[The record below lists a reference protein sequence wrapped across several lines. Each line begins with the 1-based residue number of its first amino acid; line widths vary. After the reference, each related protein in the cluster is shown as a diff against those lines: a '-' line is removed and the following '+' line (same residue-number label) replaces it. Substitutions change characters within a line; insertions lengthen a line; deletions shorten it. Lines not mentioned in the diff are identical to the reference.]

1 MPELILAWL
10 TPLTAAGLSSG
21 LLLLAAPQL
30 IAAAERLISRHSAAA
45 LPQGMRA
52 PPAWRQPLR
61 WTVISSAAAGSAA
74 ALLSLRLPWLTALA
88 GGLLSGLLT
97 LPAAVS
103 VTRGQVQRRLDAA
116 LTPAVGRLST
126 QLGGGVGMRRALE
139 RISPTLDDAQ
149 LAAEW
154 HYLLQEPG
162 RPLAH
167 GGVVTLR
174 QALSVLAQQTVSP
187 RHAVFLLHLAAA
199 ADQPHELLAR
209 RSAAAYAALQ
219 VSARRRAEAQ
229 AELAQMRYSGLA
241 IGLAGIIMAG
251 YLAATQ
257 WPRMTAAYS
266 GPGGGIAAV
275 LVLLSLAAP
284 LVGAVLLS
292 DVAEIDY

>member
-1 MPELILAWL
+1 MVELILRWF

-21 LLLLAAPQL
+21 LMLLAAPQL
-30 IAAAERLISRHSAAA
+30 IAAVERLIDGRSEAA
-45 LPQGMRA
+45 LPAGMRP

-61 WTVISSAAAGSAA
+61 WTVISSAAAAAAA

-88 GGLLSGLLT
+88 GGTLLGLPAL
-97 LPAAVS
+97 LAAVS
-103 VTRGQVQRRLDAA
+103 VSRARLQQRLDEA

-126 QLGGGVGMRRALE
+126 QLGGGVGIRRALE
-139 RISPTLDDAQ
+139 RISSTLDDAQ

-154 HYLLQEPG
+154 RYLLQEPG
-162 RPLAH
+162 RPLAR
-167 GGVVTLR
+167 GGVVTL
-174 QALSVLAQQTVSP
+174 QQTLTVLAQRTVSP

-209 RSAAAYAALQ
+209 RCAAAYAALQ
-219 VSARRRAEAQ
+219 VSARRRAEAR

-241 IGLAGIIMAG
+241 IGLAGIVMAA

-257 WPRMTAAYS
+257 WPRMSAAYS
-266 GPGGGIAAV
+266 GPGGNAAAL
-275 LVLLSLAAP
+275 LVLLSLIAP